1 MGQLSEFIGNHL
13 VLSILFLII
22 LSLLIQNLFADFK
35 QGGSS
40 VEAAEA
46 TRLMNREDAIML
58 DIRNTAEFSDGHI
71 INATNIPY
79 SEFDNRSSDLEKIR
93 DKPVIVCCKTG
104 TSANLAVTA
113 LNKLGFEKI
122 YRLKGGIEGWKH
134 ASLPLAS

>member
-22 LSLLIQNLFADFK
+22 LSLLIQNLLTGFK

-40 VEAAEA
+40 VEASEA
-46 TRLMNREDAIML
+46 TRLMNRENAIML

-71 INATNIPY
+71 INATNIPF
-79 SEFDNRSSDLEKIR
+79 SEFDNRTADLEKLR
-93 DKPVIVCCKTG
+93 DKPIIICCKTG
-104 TSANLAVTA
+104 TSASLAVTA

>member
-104 TSANLAVTA
+104 TSASLAVTA